1 MKIYPSLI
9 SSDILSL
16 RDTLH
21 NLNTLCDGYH
31 LDVMDDH
38 FVPNLTWGPAFIK
51 AISKETTL
59 PLQIHLMVD
68 DPHAWVSRLSL
79 RAHDTFIFHYETI
92 LDIEI
97 AENLIDEVKEN
108 NMRVGIALN
117 PETFVDEIAP
127 LLKHVDE
134 VLVMSVNPGFSG
146 QDFIDMTSKVKQ
158 LALIRERLSYS
169 FVIAMDGGINADNIS
184 MLKKAGVEIVG
195 VASAI
200 FLQEDYSAALNSL
213 KQQVQCA

>member
-16 RDTLH
+16 RDTIRT
-21 NLNTLCDGYH
+21 LNSMCHGYH

-51 AISKETTL
+51 AIAKETTL

-68 DPHAWVSRLSL
+68 DPHIWVSRLTL
-79 RAHDTFIFHYETI
+79 RKHDSFIFHYEAI
-92 LDIEI
+92 QDLEI
-97 AENLIDEVKEN
+97 AQNLIDEVREHD
-108 NMRVGIALN
+108 MRVGIALN
-117 PETFVDEIAP
+117 PETLVDDVAP
-127 LLKHVDE
+127 LLSSVDE

-146 QDFIDMTSKVKQ
+146 QKFIDVTEKVKKLKEIRKQ
-158 LALIRERLSYS
+158 LSSSYT
-169 FVIAMDGGINADNIS
+169 IAMDGGINKENIP

-200 FLQEDYSAALNSL
+200 FFQQDYSTALMGL
-213 KQQVQCA
+213 KEQIKGA